1 MSETIDQD
9 DITRP
14 ERDDVTGGLRLADA
28 LLRVGDRTRAVEA
41 YAGVADRFLAR
52 GDVIQA
58 MAVCYRALQLDAARF
73 VSVVGESMLKR
84 LGPEAT
90 PLLERA
96 SHDYERDGDFDA
108 AVTVTRKL
116 VDRDP
121 NCTELRLRLA
131 EQLVRAGRKQEAIDF
146 LWSMVQALDRDGNN
160 AELIEVGAL
169 LLDIKPDHVPARR
182 LLARSYLRVGDLGDC
197 LYVVRPLVQE
207 GKDPVALEV
216 FARLQIELGRN
227 DGAFEVLRCL
237 AAVRAAAGEQHL
249 ADDVLARAS
258 RWAFDDDDFRGRVAE
273 LRERLASSADLGP
286 VQRDLAG
293 LDAEVVEL
301 DIEMTG

>member
-9 DITRP
+9 DIMRP
-14 ERDDVTGGLRLADA
+14 ERDDVRGGLRLADD

-41 YAGVADRFLAR
+41 YAAVADRFLER
-52 GDVIQA
+52 GDVMQA
-58 MAVCYRALQLDAARF
+58 MAVCYRALQIDAARF

-96 SHDYERDGDFDA
+96 SHDYERAGDFDA
-108 AVTVTRKL
+108 AVRVTRKL

-121 NCTELRLRLA
+121 DCTELRLRLA

-207 GKDPVALEV
+207 GNDPVALEV

-258 RWAFDDDDFRGRVAE
+258 RWAFDDDDFRGRIAE
-273 LRERLASSADLGP
+273 LRDRLATSADLGP